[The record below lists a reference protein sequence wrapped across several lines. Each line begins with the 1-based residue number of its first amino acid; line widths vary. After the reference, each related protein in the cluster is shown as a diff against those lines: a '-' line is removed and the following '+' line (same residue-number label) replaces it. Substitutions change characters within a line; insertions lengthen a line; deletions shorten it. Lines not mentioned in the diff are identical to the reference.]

1 MQNNSLWSTWTS
13 TPTLGFLQDGAALP
27 NNVPGIG
34 NGSGGETTGA
44 PGDPAAAGNAPPPK
58 PFGNSIFIIFA
69 LILVFMIVSTMM
81 SSRRAKKQ
89 TAEMLGGL
97 KRGDRVLTSGG
108 MLGTVQEVRNDAVVL
123 RIDDV
128 SGAKAHFSKRA
139 IQQVVKSGKGNGKSS
154 DDADMESDDD
164 LALADD

>member
-44 PGDPAAAGNAPPPK
+44 PGDPTATGGGNTPQK
-58 PFGNSIFIIFA
+58 SPFGDTIFIMFA

-81 SSRRAKKQ
+81 SARRAKKQ

-108 MLGTVQEVRNDAVVL
+108 MLGTVQEVRDDAVVL

-128 SGAKAHFSKRA
+128 SGAKAQFAKHA
-139 IQQVVKSGKGNGKSS
+139 IQQVVKSGKGSKPA
-154 DDADMESDDD
+154 DDADAEPDEGSDD
-164 LALADD
+164 